1 MTRKILLIF
10 VIPVLVL
17 LSCSKDFLEG
27 PEVMDDPN
35 RATNVS
41 ADQLFNGVQVKT
53 FFILEGQLNRITAL
67 WMQQLG
73 GTSRQMNEL
82 SKYNYTEN
90 DTNDEMDDIF
100 TDGALVDMKEIRRRT
115 EEAGNR
121 VYSGII
127 KFYESILI
135 GTAASLWGDFPY
147 FEACT
152 DVATPKL
159 DSQAEIYAALQALL
173 DEAIADLQSGERG
186 AVLGSSPANDVVFD
200 ANPDQWIKACY
211 SLKARLYMHWAEV
224 EGANYGMAMAA
235 AQNGMASYHDNFSS
249 AHTSSLNEE
258 FAYHTF
264 FNQRDSYLRAG
275 KQIIDLLQGKN
286 DPRLSLYF
294 DADANG
300 AYVGAAPGEDNDA
313 VSNLSMD
320 EYLAADKSLDLLS
333 WEETMLIIAECAFQN
348 GDETSAASALNQVRR
363 GIEARYAF
371 ESGSLGDADGLA
383 GDELLAEIMTEKY
396 IALFL
401 NIEVYNDWKRTDYQ
415 VLEPYGGGDPKIKIP
430 RRLFYSSDERN
441 ANPNI
446 PTSSAQPIRNAND
459 PF

>member
-1 MTRKILLIF
+1 MNKKILMIF
-10 VIPVLVL
+10 VIPVLIL
-17 LSCSKDFLEG
+17 TACSKDFLEG

-35 RATNVS
+35 RATNVT

-53 FFILEGQLNRITAL
+53 FFILEGQLNRIAAL
-67 WMQQLG
+67 WMQQLA

-82 SKYNYTEN
+82 SKYNYTES

-100 TDGALVDMKEIRRRT
+100 TDGALVDIKELRRRT
-115 EEAGNR
+115 EESGNR
-121 VYSGII
+121 VYAGII
-127 KFYESILI
+127 KFYESLLI

-152 DVATPKL
+152 DVTTPRL
-159 DSQAEIYAALQALL
+159 DSQEDIYAALQALL

-186 AVLGSSPANDVVFD
+186 ASLANSPANDVVFG
-200 ANPDQWIKACY
+200 ANVDQWIRACY

-224 EGANYGMAMAA
+224 DAANYALALAA
-235 AQNGMASYHDNFSS
+235 AQNGMASYNDNFASV
-249 AHTSSLNEE
+249 HTNSLNEE

-275 KQIIDLLQGKN
+275 SYLIDLLIAKN
-286 DPRLSLYF
+286 DPRLSFYF
-294 DADANG
+294 DPDANG
-300 AYVGAAPGEDNDA
+300 DFVGAAPGEDNDA

-333 WEETMLIIAECAFQN
+333 WEETQLIIAECAYKN
-348 GDETSAASALNQVRR
+348 GDEGTAVSALNQVRR
-363 GIEARYAF
+363 GIEDRYVF
-371 ESGSLGDADGLA
+371 EANSLGDATGLS
-383 GDELLAEIMTEKY
+383 GDELFKDIMTEKY

-401 NIEVYNDWKRTDYQ
+401 NIETYNDWKRTNYPEL
-415 VLEPYGGGDPKIKIP
+415 VPYGGGNPQTKIP
-430 RRLFYSSDERN
+430 RRLFYSADERN

-446 PTSSAQPIRNAND
+446 PTSSAQPLRNAND